1 METKNASAP
10 AAKTTELGVDAWL
23 DRLGGVEGLL
33 RHPERDLAVS
43 GLLGGASGY
52 ALAGLYREREGVWL
66 VVAPDLGRAEAL
78 VDDLT
83 TFDVAPVHY
92 LPELE
97 ILPFDRKSPT
107 RDILASVQAGL
118 HHLDQREPGFYVTTL
133 YGLRHKVMA
142 RETFRAART
151 ELKVGQAL
159 DTDAFG
165 ERLAELGYRPA
176 GLVEMPGDFA
186 LRGGLIDVFSPRHSL
201 PIRIELF
208 GDEIESLRLFE
219 PNDQRSTDTLE
230 KAEILPA
237 GPLVMDDDTLIEA
250 LARVE
255 GHDEVSDDDRV
266 DMMERLQD
274 RLHFQG
280 IEGLAPLFH
289 AQASFLDYLL
299 QDDHV
304 VWIDPD
310 DLATRQ
316 EQLDD
321 ETDRGRSARIKR
333 GDPVP
338 RAEELMTPAGEM
350 RRKTSNLRH
359 VWMGDVVLAG
369 NVEGPVGPPA
379 SQSVLRVK
387 THPQPSLRGNVTE
400 LLEESKKND
409 GVNVETVLLCDNRGQ
424 ADRLDELVE
433 ETVTDSEA
441 VRPTLRVGTLHAGFT
456 WEDAGVALWTD
467 HELFQRT
474 RRTGRRTRFRGT
486 GRVADPQTLKPGDYC
501 VHVDHGVARF
511 LGLRVIE
518 VDDTE
523 NECLLLEY
531 AGGDRLYV
539 PTDKLTLVERY
550 EVPDDD
556 KEVALHKLGGATW
569 ERQKKRARKAILAV
583 ARELLSLYAS
593 RQTLPGFAFQPD
605 THFVREM
612 ENAFVHEET
621 RDQLAAVVAVK
632 RDMEQSRPMDRLV
645 VGDVGFGKTEV
656 AMRAAFK
663 AVQDSK
669 QVAVL
674 CPTTILAEQHGETF
688 SQRMREFPVTV
699 EVLSRFR
706 SSKEQKAVLERCK
719 QGKVDILV
727 GTHRLL
733 GRDVQFRNL
742 GLMVVDEEQR
752 FGVRHKEKL
761 KQLRREVD
769 VLTLS
774 ATPIPRTLHLA
785 LMGARDL
792 SIIATPPRER
802 LPIHTE
808 VVPFAEEQVAEALR
822 REMHRGGQV
831 FFVHNRIET
840 IDAVRAMVEKIVPE
854 ARVLAAHGQMNE
866 NELES
871 IMKEFVEGEADVLV
885 TTMIIESGLD
895 MPNVNTILIDRA
907 DRFGLSQL
915 HQLRGRVGRSRHQ
928 AYAYLMVPQGQQL
941 TREARA
947 RLAAIQEFTDL
958 GSGYHLAMRDLE
970 IRGAGNILGE
980 SQSGHMATIGFE
992 LYCKMLEEEIR
1003 SLKGEGLPRL
1013 DDVKVDLRVSAYLP
1027 DETMADPEVKIRW
1040 YREIARVADE
1050 HELDRIADELR
1061 DRFGPA
1067 PEPLQA
1073 LLDTTRLKLRCL
1085 AAGVVEVK
1093 GLRKGVRFSFASDR
1107 APRSTTLKSLLGGT
1121 GLPRLTFNAVQGLQM
1136 TAEVGRD
1143 QWLPAA
1149 LVVSARLVEALAEEK
1164 SSAAD
1169 TSAPGRETA

>member
-1 METKNASAP
+1 MEPAENVRGPAP
-10 AAKTTELGVDAWL
+10 GGVDDWL
-23 DRLGGVEGLL
+23 DGLGAVEGLL
-33 RHPERDLAVS
+33 GRADQDLAIS
-43 GLLGGASGY
+43 GLLGGAPGY
-52 ALAGLYREREGVWL
+52 ALAGLYRESEGVWL
-66 VVAPDLGRAEAL
+66 VVAPDLARAEAL
-78 VDDLT
+78 VDDLN

-97 ILPFDRKSPT
+97 ILPVDRTSPT
-107 RDILASVQAGL
+107 RDILASIQAGL
-118 HHLDQREPGFYVTTL
+118 HHLDRREPGFYVTTL

-142 RETFRAART
+142 RETLRAARM
-151 ELKVGQAL
+151 ELRVGQEI
-159 DTDAFG
+159 DTDTLG
-165 ERLAELGYRPA
+165 ERLAQMGYRAA
-176 GLVEMPGDFA
+176 GLVEMPGDMA
-186 LRGGLIDVFSPRHSL
+186 VRGGLIDVFGPRHSL
-201 PIRIELF
+201 PVRIELF

-219 PNDQRSTDTLE
+219 PNDQRSRDALE
-230 KAEILPA
+230 CVEILPA
-237 GPLVMDDDTLIEA
+237 GPMIVDDDTLIEA

-255 GHDEVSDDDRV
+255 AHREVGEDDRV

-274 RLHFQG
+274 RLHFPG

-289 AQASFLDYLL
+289 PQASYLDYLTEG
-299 QDDHV
+299 DAV
-304 VWIDPD
+304 VWIDPE
-310 DLATRQ
+310 DLGERQQLLDEETR
-316 EQLDD
+316 
-321 ETDRGRSARIKR
+321 RGRLDRLQR

-338 RAEELMTPAGEM
+338 REEELVAPVGEL
-350 RRKTSNLRH
+350 RRKSAVLRH
-359 VWMGDVVLAG
+359 VWMGDVVLPG

-379 SQSVLRVK
+379 KQSVLQVR
-387 THPQPSLRGNVTE
+387 THPQPGHRGSVAE
-400 LLEESKKND
+400 LLGDVARHAEQ
-409 GVNVETVLLCDNRGQ
+409 GVDTVLFCDNRAQ
-424 ADRLDELVE
+424 AGRLAELFDETAPDEL
-433 ETVTDSEA
+433 A
-441 VRPTLRVGTLHAGFT
+441 ARPALEVGSLHAGFV

-474 RRTGRRTRFRGT
+474 RRAGRRTRFRGT
-486 GRVADPQTLKPGDYC
+486 GRVADAQALKPGDHC

-518 VDDTE
+518 VDDADT
-523 NECLLLEY
+523 ECLLLEY
-531 AGGDRLYV
+531 AGGDRLYL
-539 PTDKLTLVERY
+539 PTDKLNLVERY
-550 EVPDDD
+550 DVPDDQ
-556 KEVALHKLGGATW
+556 EVQLHKRGGATW
-569 ERQKKRARKAILAV
+569 ERQKKRARKAIMAV
-583 ARELLSLYAS
+583 AQELLSLYAS
-593 RQTLPGFAFQPD
+593 RQTLPGHAFGPD
-605 THFVREM
+605 THLVREM

-621 RDQLAAVVAVK
+621 RDQLAAAEAMK
-632 RDMEQSRPMDRLV
+632 RDLEAPRPMDRLIC
-645 VGDVGFGKTEV
+645 GDVGFGKTEV
-656 AMRAAFK
+656 AMRGAFK
-663 AVQDSK
+663 AVQEGK

-674 CPTTILAEQHGETF
+674 CPTTILAEQHRETF
-688 SQRMREFPVTV
+688 AQRLREFPVTV

-706 SSKEQKAVLERCK
+706 TPKQQKEVLQRAKE
-719 QGKVDILV
+719 GKVDVLV

-733 GRDVQFRNL
+733 GRDVRFRDL
-742 GLMVVDEEQR
+742 GMIVVDEEQR

-761 KQLRREVD
+761 KQLRKEVD

-808 VVPFAEEQVAEALR
+808 VVPFSEEMVAEALR

-831 FFVHNRIET
+831 FFVHNRVET
-840 IDAVRAMVEKIVPE
+840 IDAARALVEKLVPE
-854 ARVLAAHGQMNE
+854 ARVLAAHGQMQE
-866 NELES
+866 TELES

-928 AYAYLMVPQGQQL
+928 AYAYLMVPSGQQL

-947 RLAAIQEFTDL
+947 RLSAIQEFTDL

-980 SQSGHMATIGFE
+980 NQSGHMATIGFD
-992 LYCKMLEEEIR
+992 LYCKRLEEEIR

-1013 DDVKVDLRVSAYLP
+1013 QDVKVDLRVSAYLP

-1040 YREIARVADE
+1040 YREIGRVTDE
-1050 HELDRIADELR
+1050 HALDEIAEELR

-1073 LLDTTRLKLRCL
+1073 LLDVTRLKLRCL
-1085 AAGVVEVK
+1085 EAGVEEVK
-1093 GLRKGVRFSFASDR
+1093 GLRKGVRFTFAGDR
-1107 APRSTTLKSLLGGT
+1107 APKSSILKNLLGGT

-1149 LVVSARLVEALAEEK
+1149 LVVSARLVDALR
-1164 SSAAD
+1164 AAD
-1169 TSAPGRETA
+1169 TAADSARS